1 MPTRLHSPT
10 HRPEWTMMEAA
21 ASAWP
26 CVRVSSAESVNVSRA
41 PSPFSSANRLISGVR

>member
-1 MPTRLHSPT
+1 
-10 HRPEWTMMEAA
+10 MMEEA

-26 CVRVSSAESVNVSRA
+26 PARVSSAESVNFSLA